1 MTDFVSIEAPRDF
14 AALKDLIAARAASMP
29 RRLAQIAAF
38 ALDNPDDVAFG
49 TVASLSQKAYVQPSA
64 LVRFAQSLGYEG
76 FSDLQDVFRNRLR
89 ERILNYD
96 ERIDQLRRDAGA
108 DASPLL
114 IFDGFSKAATNSL
127 AQLTNRL
134 DPEKLATAVSKL
146 ASAETIFLIGLRR
159 SFPITTYMSYAFGK
173 LGVRN
178 VLVNAVGGLA
188 QEDVSFATTKDC
200 VLAISFRPY
209 ASETV
214 ALATQ
219 AAEAGVP
226 VVAITDSV
234 FSPLS
239 PLAEVWLEV
248 EEAAY
253 EGFRS
258 LAATM
263 ALAMSLTVAVAE
275 RRAKPRG
282 TA

>member
-1 MTDFVSIEAPRDF
+1 MTDIASIEAPRDF
-14 AALKDLIAARAASMP
+14 SALKELIAARAATMP

-38 ALDNPDDVAFG
+38 ALDNPDEVAFC
-49 TVASLSQKAYVQPSA
+49 TVAALSQKADVQPSA
-64 LVRFAQSLGYEG
+64 LVRFSQSLGYEG
-76 FSDLQDVFRNRLR
+76 FSGLQDVFRNRLR

-108 DASPLL
+108 DASPAL
-114 IFDGFSKAATNSL
+114 IFDGFSEAATNSL
-127 AQLTNRL
+127 AQLRQSL
-134 DPEKLATAVSKL
+134 DHEKLAAAIKKL
-146 ASAETIFLIGLRR
+146 AAAETIFLVGLRR
-159 SFPITTYMSYAFGK
+159 SFPITTYMAYAFGK

-188 QEDVSFATTKDC
+188 QEDVSFATARDC

-219 AAEAGVP
+219 AAEVGVP

-239 PLAEVWLEV
+239 PLAQVWIEV
-248 EEAAY
+248 EEAAF

-258 LAATM
+258 MAATM
-263 ALAMSLTVAVAE
+263 ALAMCLTVAVAE
-275 RRAKPRG
+275 RRAKP
-282 TA
+282 

>member
-1 MTDFVSIEAPRDF
+1 MTETATFDAPRDF
-14 AALKDLIAARAASMP
+14 AALKDLIAARAGSMP

-38 ALDNPDDVAFG
+38 TLDNPDEVAFC
-49 TVASLSQKAYVQPSA
+49 TVAALAQKADVQPSA
-64 LVRFAQSLGYEG
+64 LVRFSQSLGYVG
-76 FSDLQDVFRNRLR
+76 FSDLQEVFRNRLR

-108 DASPLL
+108 DASPAL
-114 IFDGFSKAATNSL
+114 IFDGFSEAASSSL
-127 AQLTNRL
+127 AHLRDKL
-134 DPEKLATAVSKL
+134 DHEKLATAIAKL

-188 QEDVSFATTKDC
+188 QEDVSFATARDC

-239 PLAEVWLEV
+239 PMAQVWLEV

-258 LAATM
+258 MAATM

-275 RRAKPRG
+275 RRAKPKG
-282 TA
+282 KK

>member
-1 MTDFVSIEAPRDF
+1 MTDIASIEAPRDF
-14 AALKDLIAARAASMP
+14 SALKELIAARAATMP

-38 ALDNPDDVAFG
+38 ALDNPDEVAFC
-49 TVASLSQKAYVQPSA
+49 TVAALSQKADVQPSA
-64 LVRFAQSLGYEG
+64 LVRFSQSLGYEG
-76 FSDLQDVFRNRLR
+76 FSGLQDVFRNRLR

-108 DASPLL
+108 DASPAL
-114 IFDGFSKAATNSL
+114 IFDGFSEAATNSL
-127 AQLTNRL
+127 AQLRQSL
-134 DPEKLATAVSKL
+134 DHEKLAAAIKKL
-146 ASAETIFLIGLRR
+146 AAAETIFLVGLRR
-159 SFPITTYMSYAFGK
+159 SFPITTYMAYAFGK

-188 QEDVSFATTKDC
+188 QEDVSFATARDC

-219 AAEAGVP
+219 AAEVGVP

-239 PLAEVWLEV
+239 PLAQVWIEV
-248 EEAAY
+248 EEAAF

-258 LAATM
+258 MAATM
-263 ALAMSLTVAVAE
+263 ALAMCLTVAVAE
-275 RRAKPRG
+275 RRAKPK
-282 TA
+282 A